1 MFSLEFED
9 EEESHFYL
17 ILKAGSF
24 HLMLDMHLCNVQS
37 CKRSY
42 ASQPLR
48 YAKNYIFGNKQTDPN
63 MCYMSSNKV
72 NFAFQMTQDYLI
84 LLLSMNDANNNINVP
99 IFQKK
104 DSTWQIPFSKER
116 NELERLYVKNAFSIS
131 CVKMVNSK
139 QEEEQQSLEKKEET
153 PIHFLIVVF
162 GLFFFQWHI
171 FPFFSQKKKLL
182 PLVYGFGLI
191 LKSVFSSISSP
202 APPSTGFF
210 LWFPSLSFFFFW
222 YQKLL
227 VLIPK
232 VFPYKKQRGAWSQG
246 P

>member
-162 GLFFFQWHI
+162 GLFFFSGT
-171 FPFFSQKKKLL
+171 FSLFFHRKKNYCHQFTAL
-182 PLVYGFGLI
+182 
-191 LKSVFSSISSP
+191 
-202 APPSTGFF
+202 A
-210 LWFPSLSFFFFW
+210 
-222 YQKLL
+222 
-227 VLIPK
+227 
-232 VFPYKKQRGAWSQG
+232 
-246 P
+246 

>member
-104 DSTWQIPFSKER
+104 DSTWQILFSKER

-162 GLFFFQWHI
+162 GLFFFSGT
-171 FPFFSQKKKLL
+171 FSLFFIEKKTTATSLRLWLNSEKCVF
-182 PLVYGFGLI
+182 VYFFC
-191 LKSVFSSISSP
+191 SSFDRVFSLVPFSLL
-202 APPSTGFF
+202 F
-210 LWFPSLSFFFFW
+210 LLLVPKTAGSNPKSLS
-222 YQKLL
+222 
-227 VLIPK
+227 I
-232 VFPYKKQRGAWSQG
+232 
-246 P
+246 